1 MFSRAPLLAL
11 LLLIVPACDT
21 GNAQPVPSTPAAA
34 DQAASVARVVFIG
47 QAESCDC
54 TRKRIDDGIA
64 ALTAAIG
71 GRDIPVERIQADK
84 PEHREQVE
92 MLREMRAFMV
102 APGIFFFD
110 ASDELVGMTQGET
123 TAEELALILGEAPTP

>member
-1 MFSRAPLLAL
+1 MSFPAL
-11 LLLIVPACDT
+11 LLASLMFLVPACDA
-21 GNAQPVPSTPAAA
+21 GGAEPAAPATPAAVA
-34 DQAASVARVVFIG
+34 EAAPVARVIFIG

-71 GRDIPVERIQADK
+71 EREIPVERIQADK

-92 MLREMRAFMV
+92 LLRNMRPFMV

-110 ASDELVGMTQGET
+110 ADDNLVGMTQGET
-123 TAEELALILGEAPTP
+123 TAEELQLILGGRG